1 MVTPRTHARGTVILT
16 LALCGCFGTAP
27 PPYVPHGRS
36 GGYSEYRVAHDAHEV
51 RYAWSGG
58 VGRLGLD
65 QLDPDA
71 VADFALLRSAEVAER
86 DGYPYFCLASVNR
99 RKVDVSYTSYT
110 VRLLRKRPGGPEA
123 AEAGAGEPKLY
134 SCYSAIETRR
144 VLREKYGVHGYSEA
158 QGGLP

>member
-1 MVTPRTHARGTVILT
+1 MVTPRTHAGGTAILT

-27 PPYVPHGRS
+27 PPYVPHGPS

-51 RYAWSGG
+51 RYAWSGL
-58 VGRLGLD
+58 VGLD
-65 QLDPDA
+65 RPDPDA
-71 VADFALLRSAEVAER
+71 IADFALLRSAEVAQG
-86 DGYPYFCLASVNR
+86 DGYRYFCLASIHR
-99 RKVDVSYTSYT
+99 FTGHTSYT
-110 VRLLRKRPGGPEA
+110 VRLLRERPGEPEL
-123 AEAGAGEPKLY
+123 AEERAGGPKLY